1 MKEWLPAGTVIAH
14 FRVSSRISANGAGEV
29 YQATEASSGAEL
41 ALKLL
46 PSALVEDLQARQRFI
61 QTFAS
66 VAQLRHHNFCLVHG
80 AGVSE
85 EGRPFV
91 AMEYL
96 QGQSLDLVSLNH
108 RLSIPEIIS
117 IIAQVAEALDAL
129 HERGWLH
136 LGIKPAD
143 LMLTSDG
150 QVKILDFG
158 LGLAFPLSLAGD
170 GAGKLKVTPSSARY
184 LSPEQ
189 AMGEPTDRRSDVFS
203 LGAVFYELLAGR
215 PAFAGSSVNEA
226 LAAVALATPPPVT
239 DFREDAS
246 PALNAIVM
254 KALAKDAAARYQT
267 MGELARDLRNLPEAE
282 NILAQGREARTIIPR
297 GDGREGSEGERLP
310 PDSII
315 EDLKQA
321 LSRLFESKPQRQKS
335 LLAKT
340 GLEEDRSLLGDIAQ
354 FWKLYK
360 RYLLAGL
367 LALVGIAIAVVIA
380 GTLRDRLA
388 GTEERQAM
396 SVTHATTNGKVT
408 NAAISP
414 DGELL
419 VYAVDEA
426 AGQSLWLKELKSAKE
441 TRLAQAQPVEYSGL
455 TFSPDGASI
464 AYLKTPFD
472 SGSGAVFRI
481 AARGGTERPLPV
493 TGALSSVS
501 FSPDGKRLAVIRTT
515 DDGSETSLWV
525 GDETGA
531 GEALSVRRGLA
542 AFQPAS
548 PAWSPDGRVIVCA
561 ARDADSDLFLR
572 LVAIGVADKTES
584 VIVSG
589 RWSEIDGMAWLADG
603 RGLIV
608 SASDPVTRR
617 SQLWQVE
624 YSANGAGEVS
634 RVTRDLSDYRGVS
647 LTRDSS
653 LLVSAQSETLSN
665 IWVAPNTNAGQLRQV
680 TTGRQDGV
688 NGIVW
693 TPDGRLIY
701 VSLTGDRESLW
712 MSDRRVEE
720 NNEESRHLPL
730 PTESGDGGQYQP
742 AVSPDG
748 RFAVYVIERA
758 GGAFLLRN
766 EIERREFKP
775 LTEDRL
781 AFFPQFSPDGKW
793 VIYST
798 NRGGRAVIARVSS
811 DGGTP
816 ETLIAGRAWRAVVSP
831 DGANLACN
839 YLDETTAR
847 WRLAV
852 MPISGG
858 APAAIFD
865 ASGSLHRVVQW
876 TPDGA
881 GLAFIVTRGGVS
893 NIWIQQLSGGSTAQ
907 LTSFK
912 TGRIFNFAWS
922 RDGKQLALAHGWVSS
937 DVALIRNFR

>member
-1 MKEWLPAGTVIAH
+1 
-14 FRVSSRISANGAGEV
+14 
-29 YQATEASSGAEL
+29 
-41 ALKLL
+41 
-46 PSALVEDLQARQRFI
+46 
-61 QTFAS
+61 
-66 VAQLRHHNFCLVHG
+66 
-80 AGVSE
+80 
-85 EGRPFV
+85 
-91 AMEYL
+91 
-96 QGQSLDLVSLNH
+96 
-108 RLSIPEIIS
+108 
-117 IIAQVAEALDAL
+117 
-129 HERGWLH
+129 
-136 LGIKPAD
+136 
-143 LMLTSDG
+143 
-150 QVKILDFG
+150 
-158 LGLAFPLSLAGD
+158 
-170 GAGKLKVTPSSARY
+170 
-184 LSPEQ
+184 
-189 AMGEPTDRRSDVFS
+189 

-254 KALAKDAAARYQT
+254 KALAKNTAARYQT
-267 MGELARDLRNLPEAE
+267 MADLARDLRNLLVGE
-282 NILAQGREARTIIPR
+282 NALARGREDRTIIPQGAGR
-297 GDGREGSEGERLP
+297 GDREGERLP
-310 PDSII
+310 PGSII

-321 LSRLFESKPQRQKS
+321 LSRLFESKPQRQKA

-360 RYLLAGL
+360 RYVLAGL
-367 LALVGIAIAVVIA
+367 LALFGIAIAVVIA

-388 GTEERQAM
+388 GNEERRAM
-396 SVTHATTNGKVT
+396 SVAHATTNGKVT

-419 VYAVDEA
+419 VYTVDEA
-426 AGQSLWLKELKSAKE
+426 AGQSLWLKELKGAKE

-455 TFSPDGASI
+455 TFSPDGGSI
-464 AYLKTPFD
+464 TYLKTPFD

-481 AARGGTERPLPV
+481 AARGGAERPMPIN
-493 TGALSSVS
+493 GALSSVS
-501 FSPDGKRLAVIRTT
+501 FSPDGKRLAAIRMN
-515 DDGSETSLWV
+515 DDGSEMSLWV
-525 GDETGA
+525 SDETGA
-531 GEALSVRRGLA
+531 GVVLSARRGLA

-561 ARDADSDLFLR
+561 MRDADSDLFLK
-572 LVAIGVADKTES
+572 LVAISVLDKTES
-584 VIVSG
+584 VIASG

-608 SASDPVTRR
+608 SAGDPVTRR

-624 YSANGAGEVS
+624 YSPTGAGEVS

-653 LLVSAQSETLSN
+653 VLVSAQSETLSN
-665 IWVAPNTNAGQLRQV
+665 VWVNADQLRQI

-688 NGIVW
+688 NGIAW

-701 VSLTGDRESLW
+701 ASLTGDRESLW

-816 ETLIAGRAWRAVVSP
+816 ETLIAGRAWRPVVSP

-839 YLDETTAR
+839 YLDETTSR

-852 MPISGG
+852 MPVSGG
-858 APAAIFD
+858 APVAIFD
-865 ASGSLHRVVQW
+865 APGSLHRVVQW

-881 GLAFIVTRGGVS
+881 GLAFVVTRGGVS
-893 NIWIQQLSGGSTAQ
+893 NIWVQLLSGGAPAQ
-907 LTSFK
+907 LTGFK

-922 RDGKQLALAHGWVSS
+922 RDGKQLALAHGWASS

>member
-1 MKEWLPAGTVIAH
+1 MKEWLPAGTIIAN
-14 FRVSSRISANGAGEV
+14 FRVSSRISANGSGEV
-29 YQATEASSGAEL
+29 YQATETPSGVEL

-46 PSALVEDLQARQRFI
+46 PSTLVEDLQARQRFI

-66 VAQLRHHNFCLVHG
+66 VARLRHHNFCLVYE

-108 RLSIPEIIS
+108 RLSIPEITS
-117 IIAQVAEALDAL
+117 IIAQVAEALNPL
-129 HERGWLH
+129 HEAGWLH

-143 LMLTSDG
+143 LMFTSDRRL
-150 QVKILDFG
+150 KILDFG

-170 GAGKLKVTPSSARY
+170 VAGRLKVTLATARY

-189 AMGEPTDRRSDVFS
+189 AMGEPVDRRSDVFS

-215 PAFAGSSVNEA
+215 QAFACSSIDEA
-226 LAAVALATPPPVT
+226 LAAVALATPPPIT
-239 DFREDAS
+239 DFREDTS

-267 MGELARDLRNLPEAE
+267 MADLARDLRNLPEVE
-282 NILAQGREARTIIPR
+282 NRLAQGREARASIPQ
-297 GDGREGSEGERLP
+297 GDWREDGEGERLP
-310 PDSII
+310 PGSII

-321 LSRLFESKPQRQKS
+321 LSRLFESKPQRQKA

-340 GLEEDRSLLGDIAQ
+340 GLEEDRSLLGDVAQ

-360 RYLLAGL
+360 RYILASLLT
-367 LALVGIAIAVVIA
+367 LVGIAIAVVITR
-380 GTLRDRLA
+380 TLRDRLA
-388 GTEERQAM
+388 GNEEQRTM
-396 SVTHATTNGKVT
+396 SVAHATTNGKVT

-419 VYAVDEA
+419 VYAIDEA
-426 AGQSLWLKELKSAKE
+426 GGQSLWLKELKSAKE
-441 TRLAQAQPVEYSGL
+441 TRLAQTQPVEYSGL
-455 TFSPDGASI
+455 TFSPDGALI

-481 AARGGTERPLPV
+481 AARDGIERPIPIN
-493 TGALSSVS
+493 GALSSVS
-501 FSPDGKRLAVIRTT
+501 YSPDGKRLAAVKMN
-515 DDGSETSLWV
+515 DGGSETSLWV
-525 GDETGA
+525 GDESGA
-531 GEALSVRRGLA
+531 GEILSVKRGLE
-542 AFQPAS
+542 AFQSAP

-561 ARDADSDLFLR
+561 ARGADSDLFLKI
-572 LVAIGVADKTES
+572 VAISLTDKTES
-584 VIVSG
+584 VVASG
-589 RWSEIDGMAWLADG
+589 RWSEIDGMTWLADG
-603 RGLIV
+603 LGLIV
-608 SASDPVTRR
+608 SASDPVARR

-624 YSANGAGEVS
+624 YSPAGSGGIS

-647 LTRDSS
+647 LTRDSGI
-653 LLVSAQSETLSN
+653 LASAQSETLSN
-665 IWVAPNTNAGQLRQV
+665 VWVNAGQLRQI

-688 NGIVW
+688 NGIAW
-693 TPDGRLIY
+693 TPDSRLIY
-701 VSLTGDRESLW
+701 ASMTGDRESLW

-720 NNEESRHLPL
+720 NNEESRHFPL

-748 RFAVYVIERA
+748 RFAAYVIERA

-793 VIYST
+793 IIYST
-798 NRGGRAVIARVSS
+798 NRGDRAVIARVSS
-811 DGGTP
+811 DGGAP
-816 ETLIAGRAWRAVVSP
+816 ETLIGGRAWRAVVSP
-831 DGANLACN
+831 GGEDFACN
-839 YLDETTAR
+839 HLDETTAR

-858 APAAIFD
+858 APVAIFD
-865 ASGSLHRVVQW
+865 APGSLHRVVQW

-881 GLAFIVTRGGVS
+881 GLAFVVTRGGVS
-893 NIWIQQLSGGSTAQ
+893 NVWVQPLSGGSPAQ
-907 LTSFK
+907 LTGFK

-922 RDGKQLALAHGWVSS
+922 RDGKQLALAHGWTSS